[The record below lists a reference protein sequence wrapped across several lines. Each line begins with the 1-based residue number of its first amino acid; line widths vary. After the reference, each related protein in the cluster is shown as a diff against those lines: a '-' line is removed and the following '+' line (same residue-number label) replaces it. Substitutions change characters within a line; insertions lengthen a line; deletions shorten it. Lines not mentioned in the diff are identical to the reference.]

1 MPSPSANP
9 SPLDDFELTGR
20 GRSHVAEVPGN
31 GCLLHPAA
39 TWAYLAM
46 RIAARS
52 AGLEITAVS
61 GFRELGAQLA
71 IWNGKYRGERVLLD
85 RDSQPLDALA
95 LDEPERVATILLWSA
110 LPGASRHHWG
120 SDCDVI
126 DRSQLGP
133 AEPPRLLTADFAP
146 GGRYA
151 ALDAWLSE
159 HAADYGFFRPY
170 DSDRGGVQPE
180 PWHLSFAPVS
190 VPALARMSPQL
201 LAEALGEVEI
211 EGRATIERRL
221 PELFE
226 RYVVAVAEPQP
237 AALAAVAL
245 SRAARPA

>member
-1 MPSPSANP
+1 
-9 SPLDDFELTGR
+9 LDDFELTGR
-20 GRSHVAEVPGN
+20 GRGHVAEVPGN

-46 RIAARS
+46 RIAARG

-61 GFRELGAQLA
+61 GFRDLGAQLA
-71 IWNGKYRGERVLLD
+71 IWNAKYRGERVLLD
-85 RDSQPLDALA
+85 RDSQPIDALA
-95 LDEPERVATILLWSA
+95 LDESGRVAAILLWSA

-126 DRSQLGP
+126 DRARL
-133 AEPPRLLTADFAP
+133 AATEPPRLLTADFRPA
-146 GGRYA
+146 GRYA
-151 ALDAWLSE
+151 ALDAWLAE

-190 VPALARMSPQL
+190 VPALARMSPAL
-201 LAEALGEVEI
+201 LAGALAEVEI

-226 RYVVAVAEPQP
+226 RYVAAVATPAP
-237 AALAAVAL
+237 AALAATAL

>member
-9 SPLDDFELTGR
+9 APLSAEELTGR
-20 GRSHVAEVPGN
+20 SRGHVAEVPGN

-46 RIAARS
+46 RIAARR

-61 GFRELGAQLA
+61 GFRDLGAQLA
-71 IWNGKYRGERVLLD
+71 IWNGKYRGERVLLG
-85 RDSQPLDALA
+85 RDSQPIDALA
-95 LDEPERVATILLWSA
+95 LDEGERVATILLWSA

-126 DRSQLGP
+126 DRAQLKP

-151 ALDAWLSE
+151 ALEAWLAG

-190 VPALARMSPQL
+190 VPALARMDPGM
-201 LAEALGEVEI
+201 LAEALADVQI

-226 RYVVAVAEPQP
+226 RYVVAVAEPRP
-237 AALAAVAL
+237 AALAAAAL

>member
-1 MPSPSANP
+1 
-9 SPLDDFELTGR
+9 LDDFELTGR

-61 GFRELGAQLA
+61 GFRDLGAQLA
-71 IWNGKYRGERVLLD
+71 IWNGKYRGERVLLG
-85 RDSQPLDALA
+85 RDSQPVDALA
-95 LDEPERVATILLWSA
+95 LDEGERVAAILLWSA

-126 DRSQLGP
+126 DRARLGP
-133 AEPPRLLTADFAP
+133 TEPPRLLTADFQP

-151 ALDAWLSE
+151 ALDAWLAE

-190 VPALARMSPQL
+190 VPALARMSPSL
-201 LAEALGEVEI
+201 LARALAEVEI
-211 EGRATIERRL
+211 EGRVTIERRL
-221 PELFE
+221 PQLFE
-226 RYVVAVAEPQP
+226 HYVAAVATPAP
-237 AALAAVAL
+237 AALAATAL

>member
-1 MPSPSANP
+1 MPSASANP
-9 SPLDDFELTGR
+9 APLADSELTGR
-20 GRSHVAEVPGN
+20 GRGHVAEVPGN

-39 TWAYLAM
+39 TFAYLAM
-46 RIAARS
+46 RIAARA

-61 GFRELGAQLA
+61 GFRDLGAQLA

-85 RDSQPLDALA
+85 RDSRPVDALA
-95 LDEPERVATILLWSA
+95 LDEAERVSAILLWSA

-126 DRSQLGP
+126 DRSKLAP
-133 AEPPRLLTADFAP
+133 TEPTRLLTADFGP
-146 GGRYA
+146 GGRYG
-151 ALDAWLSE
+151 ALDAWLRD
-159 HAADYGFFRPY
+159 HAAEFGFFRPY

-190 VPALARMSPQL
+190 VPALARMSTTM
-201 LAEALGEVEI
+201 LAAALAEVEI

-226 RYVVAVAEPQP
+226 RYVVAVATPQP
-237 AALAAVAL
+237 AALAAAAL